1 MHDVVIMLM
10 LLPAT
15 LVARLFLKKERFN
28 RNTRK
33 TYQTRSSHFSPT
45 LEILTSIY
53 IYKANKLRNRDIS
66 VHYKSTRL
74 SNAQP

>member
-1 MHDVVIMLM
+1 MHDAVIMLM
-10 LLPAT
+10 LLPA
-15 LVARLFLKKERFN
+15 VARLFLKKERFN

-53 IYKANKLRNRDIS
+53 IYKANKLRNREIS

-74 SNAQP
+74 INAQP